1 MYLRPIVALRS
12 KKNMALLNNKA
23 ELIGLQECLDAL
35 DAAIN
40 ALGGDIGAQAFVAD
54 EVTDWDGGASPAT
67 IQAALD
73 QLAARVKVLE
83 P

>member
-1 MYLRPIVALRS
+1 
-12 KKNMALLNNKA
+12 MALLNNKA
-23 ELIGLQECLDAL
+23 DLIGIQDCLDAIDSAL
-35 DAAIN
+35 N
-40 ALGGDIGAQAFVAD
+40 ALSSDIGAQAFVAD
-54 EVTDWDGGASPAT
+54 EVTDWDGGVSPAT